1 MVKKIN
7 QFIAFILGTKLM
19 MWVVPDSKRFI
30 KGIGVTIASILLI
43 IYFHGEYLKW
53 AEISGNI
60 TYLSFSYIIKNLLI
74 LILLIILIFYLKKTK
89 KRPYAKVEG
98 EEKIYSK
105 NFNEDYF
112 NKFKNKEKLRTK
124 AEQILEKDEKEK

>member
-1 MVKKIN
+1 
-7 QFIAFILGTKLM
+7 M

-74 LILLIILIFYLKKTK
+74 FILLNILIFYLKKTK
-89 KRPYAKVEG
+89 KRPYAKVKG

-105 NFNEDYF
+105 KFNENYF

-124 AEQILEKDEKEK
+124 TEQILEKDEKEK